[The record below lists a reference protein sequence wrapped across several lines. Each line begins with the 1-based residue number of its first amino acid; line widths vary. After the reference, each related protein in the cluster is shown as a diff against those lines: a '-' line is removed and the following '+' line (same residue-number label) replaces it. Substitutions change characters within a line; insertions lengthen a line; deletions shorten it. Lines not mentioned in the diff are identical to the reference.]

1 MARQQC
7 RIVDGPKGTVEI
19 VQISEN
25 RGIATFTMETKLS

>member
-19 VQISEN
+19 VQIPEN
-25 RGIATFTMETKLS
+25 RGIATFTYGTELS